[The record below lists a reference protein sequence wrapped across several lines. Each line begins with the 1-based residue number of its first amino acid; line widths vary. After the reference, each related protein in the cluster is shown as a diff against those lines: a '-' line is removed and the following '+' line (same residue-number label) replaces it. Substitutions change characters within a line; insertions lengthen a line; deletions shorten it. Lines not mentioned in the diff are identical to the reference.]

1 MSKRV
6 NIMVGR
12 FQPFTKGHLKCIETV
27 WRQTGTKT
35 VLVMIDTPTSKINES
50 HPFSSELLLPICEEL
65 FKHYNFIE
73 KIILAKNANIVD
85 INETLNSLGYEI
97 CSWVCGSDRY
107 DSYKSMVDRYGEQ
120 INLPEDFKLIEI
132 KRGTQDISATQVRE
146 ALINK
151 DYLTFTKL
159 MPFMPLSFVIKYPLF
174 DILSKEILKT
184 YK

>member
-1 MSKRV
+1 
-6 NIMVGR
+6 
-12 FQPFTKGHLKCIETV
+12 
-27 WRQTGTKT
+27 
-35 VLVMIDTPTSKINES
+35 
-50 HPFSSELLLPICEEL
+50 
-65 FKHYNFIE
+65 
-73 KIILAKNANIVD
+73 
-85 INETLNSLGYEI
+85 
-97 CSWVCGSDRY
+97 
-107 DSYKSMVDRYGEQ
+107 MVDRYGKE

-132 KRGTQDISATQVRE
+132 KRGAKDISATQVRE